1 MTFITDTSML
11 SDYMDSYILEI
22 KLKKYINTH
31 LGAVS
36 SAGRAL
42 PF

>member
-1 MTFITDTSML
+1 MFFIINILTL
-11 SDYMDSYILEI
+11 SSYMQAYTLEI
-22 KLKKYINTH
+22 NLKKYSNTD
-31 LGAVS
+31 LRAVS

>member
-1 MTFITDTSML
+1 MTFITDKSML
-11 SDYMDSYILEI
+11 SNYMYSYILEI
-22 KLKKYINTH
+22 NLKKYSNT
-31 LGAVS
+31 LFGAVS

>member
-1 MTFITDTSML
+1 MHTYT
-11 SDYMDSYILEI
+11 LEI
-22 KLKKYINTH
+22 NLKEYSNTG

-36 SAGRAL
+36 SVGRAL

>member
-1 MTFITDTSML
+1 MQTYT
-11 SDYMDSYILEI
+11 LEI
-22 KLKKYINTH
+22 NLKKYSNTV
-31 LGAVS
+31 LRAVS

>member
-1 MTFITDTSML
+1 ML
-11 SDYMDSYILEI
+11 YIINILMLFNTIQSYTLEI
-22 KLKKYINTH
+22 NLKEYSNTD

>member
-11 SDYMDSYILEI
+11 FSYVQSYILEI
-22 KLKKYINTH
+22 NLKKYSNTEF
-31 LGAVS
+31 GAVS

>member
-1 MTFITDTSML
+1 ML
-11 SDYMDSYILEI
+11 FSFKQSYTLEI
-22 KLKKYINTH
+22 NLKKYSNTA

-36 SAGRAL
+36 SVGRAL

>member
-1 MTFITDTSML
+1 ML
-11 SDYMDSYILEI
+11 YKYIQSYILEI
-22 KLKKYINTH
+22 NLKKYSNTY
-31 LGAVS
+31 LRAVS

>member
-1 MTFITDTSML
+1 MFFIINTLTLYSL
-11 SDYMDSYILEI
+11 IQTYTLEI
-22 KLKKYINTH
+22 NLKKYRNTV

>member
-1 MTFITDTSML
+1 ML
-11 SDYMDSYILEI
+11 FNNMQAYTLEKI
-22 KLKKYINTH
+22 SKKYSNTV

>member
-11 SDYMDSYILEI
+11 FNYIDSYILEI
-22 KLKKYINTH
+22 NLKKYSNTD

>member
-1 MTFITDTSML
+1 ML
-11 SDYMDSYILEI
+11 SNYMESYILEI
-22 KLKKYINTH
+22 NLKKYRNTI

-36 SAGRAL
+36 SVGRAL

>member
-1 MTFITDTSML
+1 MTFIIATSML
-11 SDYMDSYILEI
+11 YKYIQSYILEI
-22 KLKKYINTH
+22 NLKKYSNTD

>member
-1 MTFITDTSML
+1 MTFIPDTSKL
-11 SDYMDSYILEI
+11 SHYMQSYILE
-22 KLKKYINTH
+22 KNLKKYSNTN

>member
-1 MTFITDTSML
+1 MYFIRDTSML
-11 SDYMDSYILEI
+11 FSYMQPYILEI
-22 KLKKYINTH
+22 NLKKYSNTD

>member
-1 MTFITDTSML
+1 MFFIRDTSML
-11 SDYMDSYILEI
+11 SKNMECYILEI
-22 KLKKYINTH
+22 NLKKYSNTH

>member
-1 MTFITDTSML
+1 ML
-11 SDYMDSYILEI
+11 FSDIQSYTLEI
-22 KLKKYINTH
+22 NLKKYSNTH

>member
-1 MTFITDTSML
+1 ML
-11 SDYMDSYILEI
+11 SNYMYSYILEI
-22 KLKKYINTH
+22 NLKKYSNT
-31 LGAVS
+31 LFGAVS

>member
-1 MTFITDTSML
+1 ML
-11 SDYMDSYILEI
+11 FSSLEAYILEI
-22 KLKKYINTH
+22 NLKKYSNTV

-36 SAGRAL
+36 SVGRAL

>member
-1 MTFITDTSML
+1 ML
-11 SDYMDSYILEI
+11 FRFRHSYTLEI
-22 KLKKYINTH
+22 SLKKYSNTV
-31 LGAVS
+31 LRAVS

>member
-1 MTFITDTSML
+1 MFFITNISML
-11 SDYMDSYILEI
+11 FSYITSYRLEI
-22 KLKKYINTH
+22 NLKKYSNTV
-31 LGAVS
+31 LWAVS

>member
-1 MTFITDTSML
+1 MSFNIFL
-11 SDYMDSYILEI
+11 YRLE
-22 KLKKYINTH
+22 KNLKKYSNTF
-31 LGAVS
+31 LRAVS

>member
-1 MTFITDTSML
+1 MNFIIDTSML
-11 SDYMDSYILEI
+11 SNYMLSYTLEVN
-22 KLKKYINTH
+22 LKKYSNTD

>member
-11 SDYMDSYILEI
+11 FKYRQSYILEI
-22 KLKKYINTH
+22 NLKKYSNTD

>member
-1 MTFITDTSML
+1 MFFIINILAL
-11 SDYMDSYILEI
+11 SSFFQVSILE
-22 KLKKYINTH
+22 KNLKKYSNIA

-36 SAGRAL
+36 SVGRAL

>member
-1 MTFITDTSML
+1 ML
-11 SDYMDSYILEI
+11 FSYIRSYTLAI
-22 KLKKYINTH
+22 NLKKYSNT
-31 LGAVS
+31 LFRAVS

>member
-1 MTFITDTSML
+1 MLFTINTSTL
-11 SDYMDSYILEI
+11 SSFVKTYILEI
-22 KLKKYINTH
+22 NLKKYSNTD

>member
-11 SDYMDSYILEI
+11 FNYVHSYILEI
-22 KLKKYINTH
+22 NLKKYSNTD

>member
-1 MTFITDTSML
+1 MSFITDTSML
-11 SDYMDSYILEI
+11 YKNIQSYMLEI
-22 KLKKYINTH
+22 NLKKYSNTY

>member
-1 MTFITDTSML
+1 MHTYT
-11 SDYMDSYILEI
+11 LEI
-22 KLKKYINTH
+22 NLKKYSNTV